1 MADFWAGVTIVVVP
15 NVLPLGGPART
26 RQVRRSAAAAA
37 GYNGDSHSLL
47 SMDILTEPSGSELT
61 RIMPGTAVLVSILAS
76 KARTASPAATSP
88 AAIPASATTHPRHHQ
103 PCRPIAVR
111 LTEQNPQ
118 EPDEASELDNSSRN
132 AGKSTGLTTKAP
144 APRSDARAIR
154 SGSP

>member
-1 MADFWAGVTIVVVP
+1 MADFWAWVTIVVVP

-26 RQVRRSAAAAA
+26 RQVRRSAAAA